1 VSHDLRGKREEVRT
15 AFHPHAIL
23 IHELQVG
30 LVKQCSGVERLV
42 PPPALALTMSQES
55 EFLVEDRKE
64 GGKRRTVAGAQ
75 LLQALR
81 NGGLGVVYPKFT
93 STAGTS
99 TLSTALIRKIVVR
112 TGRGHTL
119 VALSAPRPRAHARPT
134 WPHPMTN
141 PVSRREAFNH
151 TQEEP

>member
-1 VSHDLRGKREEVRT
+1 M
-15 AFHPHAIL
+15 
-23 IHELQVG
+23 
-30 LVKQCSGVERLV
+30 KQCSGVERLV

-64 GGKRRTVAGAQ
+64 VGKRRTVAGAQ

-99 TLSTALIRKIVVR
+99 TSPRRLRPMGTTTRLIRRFADFGKDSTALNRKIVVR

-119 VALSAPRPRAHARPT
+119 VSLSAPPPRARLVLVGPLRT
-134 WPHPMTN
+134 
-141 PVSRREAFNH
+141 SIR
-151 TQEEP
+151 